1 MIRVINRNKPLET
14 RKEHQEEILHELHEM
29 VEGQWS
35 KDGVPPKHTFFN
47 QVFTNVMMV
56 IITIMFLSVLL
67 INLWADL

>member
-14 RKEHQEEILHELHEM
+14 RKEHQEEILHEM

-56 IITIMFLSVLL
+56 IITILFLIVLL

>member
-1 MIRVINRNKPLET
+1 MIKVINRNKPLET
-14 RKEHQEEILHELHEM
+14 RKEHQEEILHEM

-56 IITIMFLSVLL
+56 IITILFLIVLL